1 MSIVETTMKRD
12 FSITVLGRTLEHLG
26 VQMYKRRDTA
36 IAELVANCW
45 DAGAKNVHIH
55 LPKSGAYNQTTSTI
69 LIVDDGSGMNP
80 EQIQE
85 QYLVVGRNARR
96 DDSRENPTRPLMG
109 RKGIGKLA
117 GFGLAAEM
125 TVITWQDEIAT
136 ELTLDVALLK
146 RENGE
151 ADRVPIEGIVGELP
165 SFATT
170 PGGTRIVLRKLK
182 HKTPPSIES
191 LRKALSRRFSRRVRG
206 EMIIHVNDEPLG
218 EPLLELENRFP
229 ETDYEIAHLEGG
241 GHVRY
246 FYGFAKKPIA
256 SGEMRGFTVYVRG
269 KTAQAPPFY
278 FQAEA
283 TASGQHATKY
293 MTGEIEADYLDEG
306 TDDESDLISTDRQGI
321 DWESDTLQPFREWG
335 ERIVR
340 EALREWANRKGDRME
355 DWISKD
361 AGLNARIQRLD
372 LTSRKQVRKFIRT
385 LGGADAE
392 RERALELADSLVR
405 AFEYRHFHDVI
416 RNIEVVGDDPE
427 HLRQL
432 LTHLSEWKVLESR
445 AILEIIKG
453 RHDVIEKFHQMIVND
468 FPETASKNS
477 KDNMHDLLG
486 GYPWILNPEWQV
498 LSEEKALS
506 TQLREWG
513 EQDIKEEDER
523 LRYDFLALT
532 DERQLVILEIKRPA
546 YPVVLEDLQRL
557 EKYMD
562 RLSLGQTRK
571 IHMVMIC
578 GPKPSVAESVLR
590 NWQERQDGQIRHWND
605 LYERAR
611 LYYDHYKAVLQGNV
625 EGADFHRKETEV
637 ARTRGVLTPGATHRG
652 PSERA
657 KGLGPQDTNQP
668 NPFLNP
674 PTAPSAGPAS
684 PKGGTGSDRVS
695 S

>member
-1 MSIVETTMKRD
+1 MAAPMLVPKAPMDEDSRVVFWKNEIGTSGQITAMQPEAVSELVEEPPDDHFGRSVLALNATHDLRTPNAAEGVHGQRPRSTARGCTQVQYPICGKSTDLTLKTLTIGRCRESLEKVQMSIVETTMKRD

-392 RERALELADSLVR
+392 RNA
-405 AFEYRHFHDVI
+405 
-416 RNIEVVGDDPE
+416 
-427 HLRQL
+427 
-432 LTHLSEWKVLESR
+432 HLSWPIPL
-445 AILEIIKG
+445 
-453 RHDVIEKFHQMIVND
+453 
-468 FPETASKNS
+468 
-477 KDNMHDLLG
+477 
-486 GYPWILNPEWQV
+486 
-498 LSEEKALS
+498 
-506 TQLREWG
+506 
-513 EQDIKEEDER
+513 
-523 LRYDFLALT
+523 
-532 DERQLVILEIKRPA
+532 
-546 YPVVLEDLQRL
+546 
-557 EKYMD
+557 
-562 RLSLGQTRK
+562 
-571 IHMVMIC
+571 
-578 GPKPSVAESVLR
+578 
-590 NWQERQDGQIRHWND
+590 
-605 LYERAR
+605 
-611 LYYDHYKAVLQGNV
+611 
-625 EGADFHRKETEV
+625 
-637 ARTRGVLTPGATHRG
+637 
-652 PSERA
+652 
-657 KGLGPQDTNQP
+657 
-668 NPFLNP
+668 
-674 PTAPSAGPAS
+674 
-684 PKGGTGSDRVS
+684 
-695 S
+695 